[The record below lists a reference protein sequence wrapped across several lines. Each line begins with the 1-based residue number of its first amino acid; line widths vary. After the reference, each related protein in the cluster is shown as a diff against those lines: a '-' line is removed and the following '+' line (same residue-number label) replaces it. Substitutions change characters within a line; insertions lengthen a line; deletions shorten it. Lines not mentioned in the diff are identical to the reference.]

1 MLLVWLHIGRDDRL
15 LRVVDE
21 RHPSCNASSRSTHT
35 RWLTL
40 RSRVDPSTLRTG
52 TLGAGQGGEKAY
64 GLLAAAMR
72 EAGRVALAQF
82 VSQGKERTAPH
93 PKPPTLHCARS
104 PRPSPGRG
112 SHGREGYRCAAR
124 QAYAGS
130 PQLVRERRRL
140 AELGC
145 S

>member
-1 MLLVWLHIGRDDRL
+1 MLLVWLHIGRDDASCAL
-15 LRVVDE
+15 SMSITPPATRV
-21 RHPSCNASSRSTHT
+21 
-35 RWLTL
+35 
-40 RSRVDPSTLRTG
+40 
-52 TLGAGQGGEKAY
+52 Y

-112 SHGREGYRCAAR
+112 SHGREGYRRAAR

-130 PQLVRERRRL
+130 PQLVRERQRL